1 MSGCERRQ
9 PSWWQSKE
17 GRQGKTRVGMGL
29 MNQKPDFHWH
39 EEVVA
44 RNGGGT
50 TERQKF
56 GRYDRFDPS
65 DAEMTVGAIRIG
77 QVIDGRMRPPRRIVP
92 NPALKSHLDIHRY
105 ARRPKLDDVVEWGW
119 DAEEFSYELDSVRC
133 RWTLAGPHWLAA
145 LSAACF
151 ALLALPLQH
160 VKELRSL
167 RHGGKG
173 KVVPTH
179 VPIPGSD
186 RDYFPGMFVESTIS
200 EFPSLALMKTDAAPG
215 DTQPA
220 DPGAL
225 PRTISRR
232 NEKLKRALTAAPFSH
247 RIYNPTKLAEGDFA
261 VHAQVGRRP
270 PTLRWPHSA
279 VARSPSLSGGMTC
292 VCVCVC
298 VCSA

>member
-1 MSGCERRQ
+1 MNGKCTRRQ
-9 PSWWQSKE
+9 PGWWQPKD
-17 GRQGKTRVGMGL
+17 GHQGKTRTGIGL
-29 MNQKPDFHWH
+29 VNQKPNFDWH

-44 RNGGGT
+44 RNRGGS

-92 NPALKSHLDIHRY
+92 NPALKSHLDIHRF

-119 DAEEFSYELDSVRC
+119 DAEEFSYELDS
-133 RWTLAGPHWLAA
+133 
-145 LSAACF
+145 
-151 ALLALPLQH
+151 H
-160 VKELRSL
+160 VKELRIL
-167 RHGGKG
+167 RHGGRG

-179 VPIPGSD
+179 VPLPGSD

-200 EFPSLALMKTDAAPG
+200 DFPSLALMKTDAAPG

-225 PRTISRR
+225 PRTMSRR
-232 NEKLKRALTAAPFSH
+232 NERLKRALTAAPFSS
-247 RIYNPTKLAEGDFA
+247 RIYNPTKLAEGEFA
-261 VHAQVGRRP
+261 AHAQALKAEYNEIAKYRAALKEQRNGYKDRR
-270 PTLRWPHSA
+270 
-279 VARSPSLSGGMTC
+279 VAHRQQQQRQTYIDDSGEGFLED
-292 VCVCVC
+292 
-298 VCSA
+298 